1 MYNDAR
7 RKVRTHTQMHDRR
20 QWQSPSNGAASVA
33 SRCWDNPS
41 PKKARARCGSAGLA
55 DGDDHCVLHEIKHD
69 LGEANGPTVNSEIN
83 DYLLEALHCLI
94 LNIVLHV
101 AATVLYKD
109 HRLSDFGTGDLQV
122 VTYQLC
128 HMYASAERA
137 VSYASLA
144 YLADHSAERGKL
156 YLYSSK
162 GSIVAEKLQ
171 VASSMLSLSGW

>member
-101 AATVLYKD
+101 AATEVHPKIV
-109 HRLSDFGTGDLQV
+109 HNVEKSFRILSPCDISRDSRVIANSFV
-122 VTYQLC
+122 
-128 HMYASAERA
+128 
-137 VSYASLA
+137 
-144 YLADHSAERGKL
+144 
-156 YLYSSK
+156 
-162 GSIVAEKLQ
+162 
-171 VASSMLSLSGW
+171 